1 MRSYDEFLKSKQI
14 KVKPSGFDC
23 KDINPNL
30 FKFQH
35 DIVCWA
41 LRKGKACIFAGTGLG
56 KTPMQ
61 LEYSNQVCRHT
72 GGDVLILAPLAVA
85 SQTVKEGRK
94 FGITVNQCRSQ
105 ADVQPG
111 INIANYE
118 VLHKFDP
125 SHFDGVVLDESS
137 ILKSFEGKFRN
148 LIIEDFLETPYKL
161 ACTATPS
168 PNDVMELMNHAE
180 FLGVMSRTEALA
192 TWFVHDGGRTSQWRL
207 KGHAVQSFW
216 SWVASWAVMMTMP
229 SDLGYDD
236 NGFILPPLNINQIV
250 VDDDGYRVK
259 EAQTLQDRRRAR
271 TDSIDLRVSKVTEI
285 IGDSPD
291 HWLVWCD
298 LNKESDML
306 TKAIH
311 GAVDIKGSH
320 DPEYKS
326 EKMNGFSDGDVKI
339 LVTKPSIA
347 GFGMNWQHCHNM
359 VFTGLS
365 DSFEQ
370 YYQAVRRCW
379 RFGQT
384 LPVNV
389 YVVTSVKE
397 GSVVKNIKRK
407 EREFNDMIKG
417 MISAT
422 QEITRK
428 NIQSTTMEKDPY
440 VPTVDVK
447 VPSWLSAQVQRG
459 MRRNDGN

>member
-1 MRSYDEFLKSKQI
+1 MLVRHMEYEEFLKSKQI
-14 KVKPSGFDC
+14 RVDPSGFDC
-23 KDINPNL
+23 KNINPKL

-41 LRKGKACIFAGTGLG
+41 LRKGKSCIFAGTGLG

-61 LEYSNQVCRHT
+61 LEWSRQVADHT

-85 SQTVKEGRK
+85 SQTVREGQK
-94 FGITVNQCRSQ
+94 FDINVTQCRSQ
-105 ADVQPG
+105 DDVLPG

-118 VLHKFDP
+118 VLHKFDA
-125 SHFDGVVLDESS
+125 SHFEGIVLDESS

-148 LIIEDFLETPYKL
+148 MIIDEFLETPYKL

-236 NGFILPPLNINQIV
+236 NGFILPPLNIHQVV

-271 TDSIDLRVSKVTEI
+271 TDSIDLRVSKVAEI
-285 IGDSPD
+285 IGDSSDP
-291 HWLVWCD
+291 WLVWCD

-306 TKAIH
+306 AKAIP
-311 GAVDIKGSH
+311 GSTDIKGSH
-320 DPEYKS
+320 DPEYKA
-326 EKMNGFSDGDVKI
+326 EKMNGFSVQDVRI

-347 GFGMNWQHCHNM
+347 GFGMNWQHCNNM

-384 LPVNV
+384 KPVNV

-397 GSVVKNIKRK
+397 GAVVKNIKRK
-407 EREFNDMIKG
+407 EREFNDMIRG

-440 VPTVDVK
+440 IPAIEVK
-447 VPSWLSAQVQRG
+447 VPGWIASQVTG
-459 MRRNDGN
+459 

>member
-1 MRSYDEFLKSKQI
+1 MDYDEFLKSKQI

-23 KDINPNL
+23 KDINPKL

-72 GGDVLILAPLAVA
+72 EGDVLILAPLAVA

-94 FGITVNQCRSQ
+94 FGIDVNQCRSQ
-105 ADVQPG
+105 DDVRPG

-271 TDSIDLRVSKVTEI
+271 TDSIDLRVSTVSDI
-285 IGDSPD
+285 VGQSPD
-291 HWLVWCD
+291 DPWLVWCD

-306 TKAIH
+306 TKSIP

-326 EKMNGFSDGDVKI
+326 EKMNGFSDGDVRI

-384 LPVNV
+384 EPVNV

-397 GSVVKNIKRK
+397 GAVVKNIKRK

-447 VPSWLSAQVQRG
+447 VPSWLSAQV
-459 MRRNDGN
+459 

>member
-1 MRSYDEFLKSKQI
+1 
-14 KVKPSGFDC
+14 
-23 KDINPNL
+23 
-30 FKFQH
+30 
-35 DIVCWA
+35 
-41 LRKGKACIFAGTGLG
+41 
-56 KTPMQ
+56 
-61 LEYSNQVCRHT
+61 
-72 GGDVLILAPLAVA
+72 
-85 SQTVKEGRK
+85 
-94 FGITVNQCRSQ
+94 
-105 ADVQPG
+105 
-111 INIANYE
+111 
-118 VLHKFDP
+118 
-125 SHFDGVVLDESS
+125 
-137 ILKSFEGKFRN
+137 
-148 LIIEDFLETPYKL
+148 
-161 ACTATPS
+161 
-168 PNDVMELMNHAE
+168 
-180 FLGVMSRTEALA
+180 
-192 TWFVHDGGRTSQWRL
+192 
-207 KGHAVQSFW
+207 
-216 SWVASWAVMMTMP
+216 MTMP

-271 TDSIDLRVSKVTEI
+271 TDSIDLRVSTVSDI
-285 IGDSPD
+285 VGQSPD
-291 HWLVWCD
+291 DPWLVWCD

-306 TKAIH
+306 TKSIP

-326 EKMNGFSDGDVKI
+326 EKMNGFSDGDVRI

-384 LPVNV
+384 EPVNV

-397 GSVVKNIKRK
+397 GAVVKNIKRK

-447 VPSWLSAQVQRG
+447 VPSWLSAQV
-459 MRRNDGN
+459 

>member
-1 MRSYDEFLKSKQI
+1 MQDYEDFLESKKI
-14 KVKPSGFDC
+14 KVVPSGFDC
-23 KDINPNL
+23 KDINPKL

-61 LEYSNQVCRHT
+61 LEWARQVCNHT

-85 SQTVKEGRK
+85 SQTVREGEK
-94 FGITVNQCRSQ
+94 FGIKVKQCRSQ
-105 ADVQPG
+105 ADVESG

-118 VLHKFDP
+118 ILHKFDP
-125 SHFDGVVLDESS
+125 SHFVGIVLDESS

-148 LIIEDFLETPYKL
+148 LIIESFQETPYKL

-168 PNDVMELMNHAE
+168 PNDTMELMNHAE

-192 TWFVHDGGRTSQWRL
+192 MWFVHDGGRTSQWRL
-207 KGHAVQSFW
+207 KGHAIQSFW
-216 SWVASWAVMMTMP
+216 SWVASWAVMMNMP

-236 NGFILPPLNINQIV
+236 NGFILPPLNIHQII
-250 VDDDGYRVK
+250 VDDEGYAVK

-271 TDSIDLRVSKVTEI
+271 TDSIDLRVSKVAEI
-285 IGDSPD
+285 VNGMDES
-291 HWLVWCD
+291 WLVWCD

-306 TKAIH
+306 TKAIK
-311 GAVDIKGSH
+311 GAIDIKGSH

-326 EKMNGFSDGDVKI
+326 EKMNGFSSQNVKI

-384 LPVNV
+384 QSVNV
-389 YVVTSVKE
+389 YVVTSIKE
-397 GSVVKNIKRK
+397 GAVVKNIERK
-407 EREFNDMIKG
+407 EKEFGDMLHG

-428 NIQSTTMEKDPY
+428 NIQSTIAEKDPY
-440 VPTVDVK
+440 EPTGDMI
-447 VPSWLSAQVQRG
+447 VPSWLVSETYKYAEIEG
-459 MRRNDGN
+459 